1 MSTNPT
7 CLVSVVFLLAQCSP
21 RITSFYPGSYF
32 PQDRTY
38 QNSPLGFSLSFR
50 GNWKIIT
57 DPNEMKA
64 NRSNADLLHK
74 TGGELLFIGYTA
86 EQTQGT
92 RGIAIN
98 LNETNREYA
107 GEIKKLNSE
116 EPFIDSGLIDT
127 IISDIPMVEWVYERD
142 GFRFVEFFFRADTY
156 NIRIAFWAKPALFS
170 NFLPVYEDMAGSII
184 IN

>member
-1 MSTNPT
+1 
-7 CLVSVVFLLAQCSP
+7 
-21 RITSFYPGSYF
+21 
-32 PQDRTY
+32 
-38 QNSPLGFSLSFR
+38 
-50 GNWKIIT
+50 
-57 DPNEMKA
+57 MKA
-64 NRSNADLLHK
+64 NRSNAELLHK
-74 TGGELLFIGYTA
+74 TGGELLFIGYTS

-116 EPFIDSGLIDT
+116 EPFVDSGLIDT
-127 IISDIPMVEWVYERD
+127 VISDIPMVEWIYERD

-156 NIRIAFWAKPALFS
+156 NIRIAFWAKPDLFS